1 MKTFKQIFFA
11 SFLTFL
17 LVGSLAVVVAP
28 RPTAAGLFIGCNEE
42 TKPDG
47 TFVNPCGFDD
57 LMLQI
62 NKFITFLIFDLA
74 MPLAAIAF
82 CYAGFLFMTSG
93 DSPGN
98 REKAKGIFKSV
109 LIGFVIALA
118 AFLIVKTI
126 MIGLGFKA
134 GDGTGGTFQTFF
146 K

>member
-1 MKTFKQIFFA
+1 V
-11 SFLTFL
+11 L
-17 LVGSLAVVVAP
+17 VAP
-28 RPTAAGLFIGCNEE
+28 RPSTAAGLFIGCNEE

-62 NKFITFLIFDLA
+62 NKFISFLIFDLA

-93 DSPGN
+93 SNPGN
-98 REKAKGIFKSV
+98 IEKAKSIFKSV

-118 AFLIVKTI
+118 AYLIVKTI
-126 MIGLGFKA
+126 MIGLGFDQDNFK
-134 GDGTGGTFQTFF
+134 TFF
-146 K
+146 